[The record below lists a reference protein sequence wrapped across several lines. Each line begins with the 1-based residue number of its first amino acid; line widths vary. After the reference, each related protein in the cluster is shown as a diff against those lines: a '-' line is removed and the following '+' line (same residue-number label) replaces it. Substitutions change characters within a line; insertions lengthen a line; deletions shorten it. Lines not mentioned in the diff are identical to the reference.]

1 MIEIQVLVL
10 SSWLAADFLTGV
22 FHWFEDKYLL
32 GGTLNFLDSIAEDND
47 LHHRKP
53 TAMLLSTGWTNMKS
67 SAAAAWPASLA
78 CWWFGMPA
86 FVWLTL
92 FFVAFGNLIHRW
104 SHRPKSQLPRWI
116 RAMQELGLFISQEH
130 HDEHHRSMKQLIPK
144 HLAGCKFC
152 GMTDW
157 LNPALDAI
165 RFWDGLECLV
175 RKLGFKTVAER
186 ID

>member
-22 FHWFEDKYLL
+22 FHWIEDRYMAKSS
-32 GGTLNFLDSIAEDND
+32 LDFVNSILEDND

-53 TAMLLSTGWTNMKS
+53 TAMLLSTGWVNMRS
-67 SAAAAWPASLA
+67 SAAAGWPLAFA

-86 FVWLTL
+86 FVWLSI
-92 FFVAFGNLIHRW
+92 FFATFGNLIHRW
-104 SHRPKSQLPRWI
+104 SHKPKRQLPRWI
-116 RAMQELGLFISQEH
+116 RGMQEFGLFISQEH
-130 HDEHHRSMKQLIPK
+130 HDTHHRSMQQLIPK

-157 LNPALDAI
+157 LNPTLDAI
-165 RFWDGLECLV
+165 KFWQACEHLL
-175 RKLGFKTVAER
+175 RKFGIKTVAER
-186 ID
+186 LE